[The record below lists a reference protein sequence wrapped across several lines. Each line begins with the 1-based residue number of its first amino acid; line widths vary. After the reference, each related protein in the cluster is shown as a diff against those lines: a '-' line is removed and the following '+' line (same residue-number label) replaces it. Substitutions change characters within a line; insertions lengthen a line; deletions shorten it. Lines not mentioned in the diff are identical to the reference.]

1 MKKAV
6 QQIMLGTVTKNE
18 KQTAET
24 LRRIRA
30 AGYDGIE
37 LNGFMAVSYTHLTLP
52 TNREDAHEGGRN
64 AGWKRRKL

>member
-30 AGYDGIE
+30 AGYDGTE
-37 LNGFMAVSYTHLTLP
+37 RFYGEADLFSGA
-52 TNREDAHEGGRN
+52 DAHEGGRD
-64 AGWKRRKL
+64 AGRKRRKL

>member
-30 AGYDGIE
+30 AAMTGMP
-37 LNGFMAVSYTHLTLP
+37 L
-52 TNREDAHEGGRN
+52 
-64 AGWKRRKL
+64 

>member
-24 LRRIRA
+24 LLRR
-30 AGYDGIE
+30 
-37 LNGFMAVSYTHLTLP
+37 
-52 TNREDAHEGGRN
+52 NRTERFYGEADLFSGADAHEGGRN
-64 AGWKRRKL
+64 AGRKRRKL

>member
-24 LRRIRA
+24 LRRIK
-30 AGYDGIE
+30 DGRLRQE
-37 LNGFMAVSYTHLTLP
+37 SN
-52 TNREDAHEGGRN
+52 
-64 AGWKRRKL
+64 